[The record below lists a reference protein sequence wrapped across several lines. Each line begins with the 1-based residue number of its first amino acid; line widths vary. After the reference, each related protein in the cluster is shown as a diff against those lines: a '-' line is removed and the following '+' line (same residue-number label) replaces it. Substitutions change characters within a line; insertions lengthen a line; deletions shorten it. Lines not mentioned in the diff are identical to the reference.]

1 MVQDLFESHQV
12 FLFQFQDILNFAIM
26 GLLHFVD
33 YVSFRIYC
41 FLMIRLR
48 FCVLFF
54 VCLGFFFF
62 ENYTTK
68 MYSPHSIRRYMTL
81 LYGVMVVLTIIT
93 WLK

>member
-54 VCLGFFFF
+54 VCLGFFFLRII
-62 ENYTTK
+62 
-68 MYSPHSIRRYMTL
+68 PQRCTL
-81 LYGVMVVLTIIT
+81 LTVSGGT
-93 WLK
+93 